1 MNNKTLTRV
10 ALRYHAVF
18 LDINREDIHMMS
30 EASVPV
36 MAFVATLKEKGFCV
50 SEELLHALNAVTT
63 DRLAEITECINEVMG
78 VELNWAPLV
87 KGWNV
92 PTGETRADHLITLIA
107 NIFGEEAGFKGTT
120 LPCGHLIPEG
130 TFPIERYNGCRF
142 CGTPFETAGFVYHGQ
157 ASKLEE
163 LRLFTVD
170 DMKHV
175 FVSLLASATPLD
187 GTQKESLD
195 LLLREFPLPEDTII
209 TMKETAMLVVKL
221 LVEQDKADEAIKLLK
236 TPTDILRY
244 LWYEKTGLVQIIE
257 PKTLIAHA
265 RKLYSHICGPLNR
278 RANAGRKMREKL
290 KLKYNRKAC
299 LRTARWLNAIPMTA
313 RQAAE
318 NMNPKRG
325 MWVRMIRALRLGEYS
340 HKKGFEHLAEIL
352 DVFYKQDYSTWQ
364 GRLDQTRL
372 EYEAASTLTKIKERP
387 GLFAG
392 NPLATMISKN
402 REMMEEINTKNEY
415 ADLITEKTLTLL
427 KERPGMFARCL
438 FATMLRF
445 GSEKTLAAFNEVA
458 DKLPARLLLS
468 LGNAAESYF
477 NPKVERL
484 ARPITGV
491 THKIGSNKLLRF
503 YDNTE
508 RQAMVAHVDELYRA
522 SMARRFAAQQTEA
535 KTIFIDPALYNIPVS
550 IGDRSTTVQD
560 LSCALMGTR
569 FPVEGD
575 AVRLFLQ
582 WGKGLHAQHLD
593 MDLSAQIAL
602 KNGRIEECAYFNLT
616 CVGAQH
622 SGDIQCIPE
631 MVGTAEYIELSLPE
645 LEAADAKYV
654 TFTCNAFSVGALVPN
669 LVFGWMDS
677 ANPMEVSEENG
688 VAYDPSCVQHMVRIS
703 EGNLSKGLVFGVLD
717 VAKREIIW
725 LEMPFTAQTI
735 MGLDH
740 KTVTALLNK
749 LQSKLSVGE
758 LLDMKAKAQNLTLV
772 ERAEEAD
779 EAYTYEWALN
789 PADVSKL
796 LNG

>member
-50 SEELLHALNAVTT
+50 SEEFLHALNAVTT

-92 PTGETRADHLITLIA
+92 PTGETLADHLITLIA

-130 TFPIERYNGCRF
+130 TFPIERYNGCPF

-157 ASKLEE
+157 VSKLEE

-195 LLLREFPLPEDTII
+195 LLLREFLLPEDTII

-236 TPTDILRY
+236 TPADILRY

-299 LRTARWLNAIPMTA
+299 SRTARWLNAIPMTA

-340 HKKGFEHLAEIL
+340 HKKGFEHLAELL

-602 KNGRIEECAYFNLT
+602 KNGRTEECAYFNLT

-622 SGDIQCIPE
+622 SGDIQTIPE

-654 TFTCNAFSVGALVPN
+654 TFTCNAFSIGALVPN
-669 LVFGWMDS
+669 LVVGWMDS

-725 LEMPFTAQTI
+725 LEMPFMGQTI
-735 MGLDH
+735 KGLDH
-740 KTVTALLNK
+740 KSVTALLNK

-772 ERAEEAD
+772 ERAEDAD

-789 PADVSKL
+789 PADVSNL